1 MGQTYIV
8 GAGFGKYALSEALDQ
23 ATSADT
29 IQVEAGEYELPKAK
43 TLKAQRLIGA
53 GADQVTIR
61 GRIDVE
67 VNSQLS
73 QFTLIA
79 PADTVG
85 LAILKQ
91 VTVTVENCVTVMADD
106 AQYPAVW
113 LKRSTVSFISCEL
126 RSNIHGKDEDQQL
139 SITCD
144 HCTVTFE
151 ACIVMGFRG
160 DDHTQ
165 VTIKQ
170 SQLTLRIHLEDQSVG
185 TADTL
190 YLDQPLW
197 NWPFVIYS
205 GSQLKIQTL
214 DLVKLPEDICD
225 IIVHHGLL
233 QVQSLSGVT
242 DQELSVDMDQQS
254 TVDVPNAVQYQQ
266 SETEEA
272 ATAGEAG
279 EQSAEQSEASGDVAQ
294 ATTDAEEAETSDS
307 LSALA
312 QLQALTGLDK
322 VKEQVSAMIKF
333 QQYDQKR
340 RAKGLAP
347 LGQALHSVYLGN
359 PGTGKTTVARLV
371 GKIMFEEGVLPSDK
385 YVEVARQDLVSEY
398 IGKTAKQTL
407 KILESADGGVLF
419 IDEAYTLYK
428 DDNQDTGQEAV
439 DTILKYMEDHRDSM
453 MIIFA
458 GYTKQMQDFLD
469 MNPGLR
475 SRIPNT
481 LDFADYTS
489 DQIAD
494 MGLAILHDHDF
505 EVDEEAYRSTVNRA
519 YEQSTEHSNGRWV
532 RNFNEELEKIA
543 ATRVISTGAEEINLI
558 IPDDLNTLAGGDVKS
573 KAENVEK
580 LLAELDHM
588 IGLTSVKKYVRDLID
603 QINAEKRLAGDIA
616 TSHPTYHMVFAG
628 PPGTGKTTVARIIA
642 KLFYNLGILPKA
654 TVLETNR
661 SELVGSYIG
670 HTEANTTKVLKQA
683 LGGVLFVD
691 EAYQLSA
698 GYENDFGHQAIE
710 TMLPVLDNERDHFV
724 AIFAGY
730 TDKMTEFLQA
740 NPGLASRI
748 PITLDFEAYTPEE
761 VGAIVVASMKR
772 DWQFDEAT
780 LAKVAAD
787 QYRNLAKA
795 DQGNG
800 RWARNFVDELIKQ
813 HKVWLSQHVD
823 AENPTEIRMEE
834 LTALMTTG
842 EADKAAGVKA
852 TLQELDHM
860 VGLAEVKTYVHQL
873 VDRVAVDKRLAGQL
887 GEAKRPAYHMIFAG
901 PPGTGK
907 TTVARLIAKLFYQL
921 DILPKQTVSEVSR
934 PDLVGRY
941 IGETESKTSQALEN
955 AMGGVFFLDEAYQLW
970 HADDPRDFGNEAI
983 QTLVTTLE
991 NRRTEFIAIFAG
1003 YTKPM
1008 AQFLNANEGLQSRIP
1023 ITLNFAAYTA
1033 DEVATIVDNIL
1044 SPDWQYD
1051 HELLKQMVA
1060 QTYANLPSSQQG
1072 NGRWARTCAETVGN
1086 QQRLWLG
1093 EHPEVEDLKQITPTT
1108 LMNAVMSKKA

>member
-8 GAGFGKYALSEALDQ
+8 GAGFGKYALDEALDQ
-23 ATSADT
+23 ATSTDT

-53 GADQVTIR
+53 GADQVTIH
-61 GRIDVE
+61 GRINVE

-79 PADTVG
+79 PVDNHG

-91 VTVTVENCVTVMADD
+91 VTVNVDNCVIALQSK
-106 AQYPAVW
+106 AQYPAIW
-113 LKRSTVSFISCEL
+113 LKTATVSFVNCELQSNIDDDDQYLSISCESSTVSFA
-126 RSNIHGKDEDQQL
+126 
-139 SITCD
+139 T
-144 HCTVTFE
+144 
-151 ACIVMGFRG
+151 CIVMGFRG
-160 DDHTQ
+160 VKQTQ

-170 SQLTLRIHLEDQSVG
+170 SQLKLRIRLDDQSIG

-197 NWPFVIYS
+197 DWPFVVYS

-214 DLVKLPEDICD
+214 DLVDLPEGEG
-225 IIVHHGLL
+225 IIAVEHGLL
-233 QVQSLSGVT
+233 QVQSLSGET
-242 DQELSVDMDQQS
+242 DQQLSVDMDQQS

-266 SETEEA
+266 SETEEV

-279 EQSAEQSEASGDVAQ
+279 EQSAEASGDVAQ
-294 ATTDAEEAETSDS
+294 ETTDAEESETSGS

-322 VKEQVSAMIKF
+322 VKEQVAAMIKF

-371 GKIMFEEGVLPSDK
+371 GKIMYEEGVLPSDK

-407 KILESADGGVLF
+407 KVLESADGGVLF

-428 DDNQDTGQEAV
+428 DDSQDTGQEAV

-505 EVDEEAYRSTVNRA
+505 EVDEEAYRATVNRA

-813 HKVWLSQHVD
+813 HKVWLTQHVD
-823 AENPTEIRMEE
+823 AKHPTEIRMEE
-834 LTALMTTG
+834 LKALMTTG
-842 EADKAAGVKA
+842 EADKAAGVA
-852 TLQELDHM
+852 ETLQALDHM

-941 IGETESKTSQALEN
+941 LGETESKTSQALEN

-991 NRRTEFIAIFAG
+991 NRRSEFIAIFAG

-1044 SPDWQYD
+1044 SADWQYD

-1060 QTYANLPSSQQG
+1060 QTYASLPSSQQG
-1072 NGRWARTCAETVGN
+1072 NGRWARTCAETVSN

-1093 EHPEVEDLKQITPTT
+1093 EHPEVEDLKQILPTT
-1108 LMNAVMSKKA
+1108 LMNAVMTKKA